1 MADREI
7 TPYGCRH
14 CGTPRGEHGRRYRA
28 GVGMH
33 AWDRPTDR
41 QILAR
46 MQHRRALR
54 LAIKGTR

>member
-14 CGTPRGEHGRRYRA
+14 CGVPQGEHGRQYLPKV
-28 GVGMH
+28 GVH
-33 AWDRPTDR
+33 AWDAPTDR

-46 MQHRRALR
+46 MQIRRR
-54 LAIKGTR
+54 LARGNQ